1 MASKVLEKLP
11 AEAAN
16 LVVQC
21 LRKKHPTA
29 LLISKL
35 KFTHE
40 TDPYERVPA
49 LNVSGPGLRISG
61 CGYGRIAS
69 IEGYTWQ
76 PDGFDGWMQ
85 RFFYDPRVGEPIP
98 GWSHTPTP
106 WLENWGADLLE
117 EIEVDEEMRQR
128 LLEIWD

>member
-1 MASKVLEKLP
+1 V
-11 AEAAN
+11 
-16 LVVQC
+16 
-21 LRKKHPTA
+21 
-29 LLISKL
+29 
-35 KFTHE
+35 
-40 TDPYERVPA
+40 
-49 LNVSGPGLRISG
+49 
-61 CGYGRIAS
+61 
-69 IEGYTWQ
+69 
-76 PDGFDGWMQ
+76 FDGWMQ